1 MIVASDL
8 QLNGVYYRVHEQA
21 INWVDAEK
29 FCIDEHGGHLA
40 SVRDLDTRELLL
52 PELECKLA
60 IIP

>member
-29 FCIDEHGGHLA
+29 FCIEEHGGHLA
-40 SVRDLDTRELLL
+40 SVKNLASAANGS
-52 PELECKLA
+52 PSVSPKLNMGH
-60 IIP
+60 